1 MPHMKPVKIHLF
13 QKILIIMF
21 GYQESFQKNSYL
33 LGYQSQLIFFEIVE
47 LG

>member
-21 GYQESFQKNSYL
+21 GSGNFQKNSYL

>member
-1 MPHMKPVKIHLF
+1 MKPVEIHLF
-13 QKILIIMF
+13 QKILIIMI

-33 LGYQSQLIFFEIVE
+33 LGYQSQLIFFEMVE